1 VRHFVFTIDRSTACD
16 RSSPQEV
23 IAMLTD
29 LIIAR
34 SALDLD
40 RPNIEEYARTSCGI
54 SSFFKTSVRWLDATL
69 QGSRTRSGFAG

>member
-1 VRHFVFTIDRSTACD
+1 
-16 RSSPQEV
+16 
-23 IAMLTD
+23 MLTD

-54 SSFFKTSVRWLDATL
+54 SSFFKRSVRWLDATL